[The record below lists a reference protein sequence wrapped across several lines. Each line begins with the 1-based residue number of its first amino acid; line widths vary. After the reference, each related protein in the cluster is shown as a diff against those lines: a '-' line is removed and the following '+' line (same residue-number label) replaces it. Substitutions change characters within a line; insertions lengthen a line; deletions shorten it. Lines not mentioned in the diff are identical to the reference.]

1 MPRTSSPNII
11 LKLRDE
17 TIKIT
22 DIGKTDTLDDLIFF
36 LNAEYIGKWLTGKK
50 FMTDKFRE
58 IDPSTQLLTIES
70 YGKTHNK
77 RQKQKKAGNIVIYI
91 RDFIV

>member
-1 MPRTSSPNII
+1 

-17 TIKIT
+17 TIKIA
-22 DIGKTDTLDDLIFF
+22 DIDKTDTLDDLIFF
-36 LNAEYIGKWLTGKK
+36 LNEEYLGKWLKGKK

-70 YGKTHNK
+70 YGKTYDK
-77 RQKQKKAGNIVIYI
+77 RRKQKKAGNIVIYA